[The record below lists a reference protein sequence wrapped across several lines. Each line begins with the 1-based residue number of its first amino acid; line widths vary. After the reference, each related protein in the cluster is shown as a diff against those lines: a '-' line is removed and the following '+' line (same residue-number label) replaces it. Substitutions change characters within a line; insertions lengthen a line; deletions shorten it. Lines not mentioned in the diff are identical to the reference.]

1 MFSALT
7 ERNYRRFWTAQF
19 ISNVG
24 TWMQTVAQ
32 GWLVL
37 RLTDSAFML
46 GLVGFA
52 NSVPTLFL
60 MLPGGVLADRVDRRR
75 LLRIAQTGQAACAF
89 FLAVSV
95 YLGTVSVWQIIGI
108 AVLMGV
114 TTAFSSPT
122 YQAFVLDLLS
132 DRSKLSNAIAMNSL
146 QFNLSRALGPSI
158 AGILLTYAGVF
169 WCFFANAL
177 SFVPLI
183 AVLGTL
189 PRGAGIRAG
198 EGSMLEHLMEGF
210 RFVRADRLV
219 STILF
224 IVAAS
229 SFFGYPYITMM
240 PLVASNLFGPA
251 ASGLGFLMACLGVGA
266 LCGSLLIAAFATAAA
281 GRRFRVI
288 VAAHV
293 VFGLAIVSVALSSI
307 VSVTAVAL
315 FVGGLSMVVGVA
327 SCNTALQEMIPDA
340 MRGRVLSMYTFSFF
354 GVVPFGNL
362 IGGALAERWGI
373 LPTYLGMGCG
383 LLLSAFTAVLLLRSV
398 RKASAGRSGGDE
410 PPRSARAGA

>member
-1 MFSALT
+1 MFSALR

-19 ISNVG
+19 ISNIG

-89 FLAVSV
+89 FLSVSI
-95 YLGTVSVWQIIGI
+95 YLGTINVWQIIGI
-108 AVLMGV
+108 AVLMGI

-132 DRSKLSNAIAMNSL
+132 DRSKLPNAIAMNSL

-183 AVLGTL
+183 AVLSTL
-189 PRGAGIRAG
+189 PPSAGVRAG
-198 EGSMLEHLMEGF
+198 TGSVVDQLLEGF
-210 RFVRADRLV
+210 RFVRARRRV

-224 IVAAS
+224 VVAAS

-240 PLVASNLFGPA
+240 PLVADRLFGPS
-251 ASGLGFLMACLGVGA
+251 ASGLGFLMACLGGGA
-266 LCGSLLIAAFATAAA
+266 LSGSLLIAATANIAA
-281 GRRFRVI
+281 KHRFRVI
-288 VAAHV
+288 QSANV
-293 VFGLAIVSVALSSI
+293 VFGLAIAGVALSTIVGVTSI
-307 VSVTAVAL
+307 AL
-315 FVGGLSMVVGVA
+315 FLGGLAMVVGIA
-327 SCNTALQEMIPDA
+327 SCNTALQEMIPDS

-362 IGGALAERWGI
+362 LSGALAERWGV
-373 LPTYLGMGCG
+373 LPTFLGMSGG
-383 LLLSAFTAVLLLRSV
+383 LLLSAFTAGVLLLRS
-398 RKASAGRSGGDE
+398 AGEERSPAPDDD
-410 PPRSARAGA
+410 RSRNS